1 MLARVFYA
9 YKAATNVSN
18 AEDCADTENADD
30 DDSEEDDVQ
39 VTIGDIK
46 SQPFE

>member
-1 MLARVFYA
+1 MANTS
-9 YKAATNVSN
+9 AAD
-18 AEDCADTENADD
+18 EEADVENADD

-46 SQPFE
+46 SQPFESGLNY